1 MSQKGRPLSAWQRVQ
16 LARHPERPL
25 TLDYIKLCLTDFVEL
40 RGDRLFHDDHA
51 IVAGLARLDGQTV
64 AVVGHQKGRNTAE
77 NVDRNFGAPQP
88 DGFRK
93 ALRVM
98 RLAEKF
104 SYPVISFIDTPGAA
118 PDRQAEERGQ
128 AKAIA
133 DNLLA
138 MAGLRVPLIGVVI
151 GEGNSG
157 GALAI
162 GLVDKLLMMEHAYF
176 SVVSPEGCASI
187 LWRDPKF
194 APQAAEAMRITA
206 TELKQL
212 GVIDEVI
219 YEPAGGA
226 HTDHLSAARAVKTAI
241 LESLSMLS
249 RLSVDELLDRRF
261 DRYREIGS
269 VVEPGAVF
277 AAT

>member
-1 MSQKGRPLSAWQRVQ
+1 MSQKGRPLTAWQRVQ

-40 RGDRLFHDDHA
+40 RGDRLYHDDHA
-51 IVAGLARLDGQTV
+51 IVAGLARLDDRTV

-93 ALRVM
+93 ALRIM
-98 RLAEKF
+98 KLAEKF
-104 SYPVISFIDTPGAA
+104 GYPIISFIDTPGAA

-138 MAGLRVPLIGVVI
+138 MAGMRVPIIGIVI

-162 GLVDKLLMMEHAYF
+162 GLVDRLLMMEHAYF

-194 APQAAEAMRITA
+194 APQAAEAMRITSF
-206 TELKQL
+206 ELKQL
-212 GVIDEVI
+212 GIIDEI
-219 YEPAGGA
+219 ILEPSAGA
-226 HTDHLSAARAVKTAI
+226 HTDHIAAAFAVKKAI
-241 LESLSMLS
+241 LAHLHKLE
-249 RLSVDELLDRRF
+249 RLSVDELLEKRF
-261 DRYREIGS
+261 ERYREIGS
-269 VVEPGAVF
+269 VVEPGAVL